1 MLIWVFFVWFHH
13 EKLKRALLVV
23 YVQCDEKAKEDR
35 VVSDEIQNNPWI
47 YEVILIRDINGEIE
61 KDNSIIGTS

>member
-1 MLIWVFFVWFHH
+1 M
-13 EKLKRALLVV
+13 

-47 YEVILIRDINGEIE
+47 YEVILIRGINGEIE